1 MPDGFGLDFAES
13 TRRDTPPEPL
23 TDFLPEGK
31 NTYEREDD
39 YAVTL

>member
-1 MPDGFGLDFAES
+1 MQNDYGLNWAES

-23 TDFLPEGK
+23 EDFLPEEK
-31 NTYEREDD
+31 DTYEREDD